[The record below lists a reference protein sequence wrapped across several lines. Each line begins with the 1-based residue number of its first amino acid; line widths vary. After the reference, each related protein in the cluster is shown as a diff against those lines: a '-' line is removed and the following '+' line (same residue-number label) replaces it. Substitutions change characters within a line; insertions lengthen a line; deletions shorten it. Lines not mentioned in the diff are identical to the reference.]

1 MPVIVV
7 PAKDWANEIVRKIPR
22 HLDGDSHSC
31 RRNGRSGRCNEQD
44 AAKQV
49 PVGRND
55 GKRMQDAALRQTC
68 GDKPYRSELPSN
80 ASCEPLA
87 KSMRHGCY
95 QSCDETHPAQRDP
108 KAQSCKEE

>member
-1 MPVIVV
+1 MPIIVV

-22 HLDGDSHSC
+22 HLDGDSHCC

-49 PVGRND
+49 PAGRND

-68 GDKPYRSELPSN
+68 GDKLYRLLRTSFQRFMRAACKKHEAWILPI
-80 ASCEPLA
+80 L
-87 KSMRHGCY
+87 
-95 QSCDETHPAQRDP
+95 
-108 KAQSCKEE
+108 